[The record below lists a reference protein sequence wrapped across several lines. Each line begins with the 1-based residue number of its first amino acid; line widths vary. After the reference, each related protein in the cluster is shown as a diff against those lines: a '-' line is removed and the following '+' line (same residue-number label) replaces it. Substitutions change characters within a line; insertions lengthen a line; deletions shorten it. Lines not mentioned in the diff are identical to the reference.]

1 MSHDAVPAMVYL
13 NGAILPLHQASIPV
27 LDRGFI
33 FGDGVYE
40 MIACFGRRPFR
51 LERHQ
56 ERLQASLAAARIDG
70 LRQVER
76 LWRNL
81 DELFATWPE
90 GRDCSLYVHVTRG
103 VAPRDHAFPRPPVLP
118 TVFAML
124 LPLEART
131 PEPAAA
137 ITRAD
142 IRWSRCDIKSTSLL
156 ANCLLRQEAVDAGVA
171 ETILLR
177 DGHLT
182 EGSVTSVFVVLEG
195 RPLTP
200 PLSHD
205 VLPGVTR
212 DLVIELM
219 ADSGT
224 PVTETPVSEARLR
237 LASEIWL
244 TSTTRDI
251 VPVVELDGQPVG
263 DGRPGPLWRQ
273 ALDRYLAFRKAAAT
287 GGPAPV

>member
-1 MSHDAVPAMVYL
+1 MNHDAIPAMVYL

-40 MIACFGRRPFR
+40 VIACFGRRPFR
-51 LERHQ
+51 LEQHQ
-56 ERLQASLAAARIDG
+56 KRLQASLAAARIDA

-81 DELFATWPE
+81 DELLTTWPP

-103 VAPRDHAFPRPPVLP
+103 VAPRDHAFPHPPVLP
-118 TVFAML
+118 TVLAML
-124 LPLEART
+124 MPLEVKQPT
-131 PEPAAA
+131 PGAA
-137 ITRAD
+137 ITRTD
-142 IRWSRCDIKSTSLL
+142 IRWSRCDIKSISLL

-171 ETILLR
+171 ETLLIR
-177 DGHLT
+177 DGYLT
-182 EGSVTSVFVVLEG
+182 EGSVTSVFVVLDG
-195 RPLTP
+195 RPVTP
-200 PLSHD
+200 PLSHN

-224 PVTETPVSEARLR
+224 PVIEAPVSEARLR

-244 TSTTRDI
+244 ASTTRDV
-251 VPVVELDGQPVG
+251 VPIVELDGEPIGGGQ
-263 DGRPGPLWRQ
+263 PGPLWHE
-273 ALDRYLAFRKAAAT
+273 ALARYLAFRTAASVA
-287 GGPAPV
+287 GGQG